1 MFGGIEGLDGA
12 LTDAQIILLPGIST
26 YVGADISA
34 GMLSCGFDKAEKPS
48 LLIDL
53 GTNGEMGVGCK
64 DRIMVTSTAAGPA
77 FEGGN
82 ISWGMGSVKGAICG
96 VEIDGDKVKVNTIG
110 DKPPIGLCGTGVIET
125 VSELLKAE
133 LIDETGMLDEDYFD
147 DGYPLAKT
155 PDGDEIVFTQQDVRE
170 IQLAKSAVRAG
181 VETLLL
187 RYGIGYEDV
196 DKVYLAGGF
205 GYKINL
211 DKAISIG
218 LLPEELHDK
227 IEAVG
232 NSSLGGTVVYLT
244 EEDAAERME
253 RIIGASEEIG
263 LSTDKD
269 FNRFYTDYM
278 FF

>member
-1 MFGGIEGLDGA
+1 M
-12 LTDAQIILLPGIST
+12 
-26 YVGADISA
+26 
-34 GMLSCGFDKAEKPS
+34 
-48 LLIDL
+48 
-53 GTNGEMGVGCK
+53 
-64 DRIMVTSTAAGPA
+64 
-77 FEGGN
+77 
-82 ISWGMGSVKGAICG
+82 
-96 VEIDGDKVKVNTIG
+96 
-110 DKPPIGLCGTGVIET
+110 
-125 VSELLKAE
+125 
-133 LIDETGMLDEDYFD
+133 
-147 DGYPLAKT
+147 
-155 PDGDEIVFTQQDVRE
+155 
-170 IQLAKSAVRAG
+170 RAG

-278 FF
+278 FFE